1 MGGGS
6 HDGDERRGLVLKRQP
21 GRIVCTPWGSL
32 FLPGAG
38 KLVHLAHRERERK
51 EKECRRRR
59 RGGGGK
65 GGARVEA
72 VGEASPKTV

>member
-1 MGGGS
+1 
-6 HDGDERRGLVLKRQP
+6 L
-21 GRIVCTPWGSL
+21 
-32 FLPGAG
+32 G
-38 KLVHLAHRERERK
+38 KLVHLAHLERGEGVKK
-51 EKECRRRR
+51 EKEG